1 MGIRAKLLGGFLL
14 VALFTG
20 AMGLYSAIAGQQLKA
35 GSESIYSDA
44 YGETYLL
51 ATWLNEVRHSEGE
64 LASYLLADDQV
75 NRAEI
80 RADMDDFDAK
90 LVIISAQISALDMN
104 AEDDADPRPL
114 FASWGAFVNWR
125 DSSILGAIDAGEW
138 AAARETYRLN
148 GEAYSEVIDAEANSY
163 LAAKKQAASELHDAL
178 VEAGL
183 ATSRLTLTIAAGAT
197 ISALLIGL
205 FLSRTIA
212 ATAGEVAAA
221 AKGLAQGDLDQRIE
235 VRSRD
240 ELGVMAEAVREAIA
254 YQQEMARVA
263 ISIAAGDLS
272 QDVEPKGS
280 RDVLGLAFRRMVTNL
295 RALLAELH
303 EHTALIAS
311 ITDSMSDGL
320 VVIGSDRIV
329 TYANAP
335 ATAFF
340 DSTPSEV
347 IGAELQRVYGGLSY
361 KVAEPESVARM
372 FVEAAGRLADRPR
385 YEMVLVGP
393 PRRTIAVQLFPISDT
408 GSKGMLLHDITPE
421 RQLLEAKD
429 ELVSMVSH
437 ELASPATNLVAY
449 AELLATGEY
458 PPRERNEMLATL
470 VQEGQRLT
478 SIIQDF
484 LDIRRLEH
492 GGFQLTPRPVDVLG
506 LLEHAARVARADA
519 DHPFTVDIPVSL
531 PLVQI
536 DPNRVQQVIANLL
549 SNARKYTPSGGRIS
563 LTARQIVGS
572 VEISVADEG
581 LGIPL
586 EAQARLFD
594 KFFRVDT
601 EDRRL
606 IKGTGLGLAIV
617 KEIVEAL
624 GGRIGVESA
633 GPGSGSRFWFTLPLA
648 TQPAAVAS
656 PGSATGLRVL
666 VVDDDAAIRNA
677 VRRVLRV
684 DGHLLKL
691 VDSGEEALAQL
702 TAQPF
707 DVVLT
712 DLGLGTGM
720 DGWELIGNIRND
732 WPAVRIVLASGRV
745 EIEGTDARARGV
757 TTVLAK
763 PYQPDDLRRAIG
775 AEPIQLAA

>member
-20 AMGLYSAIAGQQLKA
+20 AMGLYSAIAGQRLKA
-35 GSESIYSDA
+35 GSELLYSDA

-51 ATWLNEVRHSEGE
+51 ARWLNEVRHSESE

-75 NRAEI
+75 NRDEI

-90 LVIISAQISALDMN
+90 LVTISAQISALDMS
-104 AEDDADPRPL
+104 AEDDADPGPL
-114 FASWGAFVNWR
+114 FTSWGAFVNWR
-125 DSSILGAIDAGEW
+125 DSSILGVIDAGEW
-138 AAARETYRLN
+138 SAARETYRLN
-148 GEAYSEVIDAEANSY
+148 EDAYSEAIDAAANSY
-163 LAAKKQAASELHDAL
+163 LAAKKQGASELHDSL
-178 VEAGL
+178 LDAGL

-197 ISALLIGL
+197 LSALIIGL

-280 RDVLGLAFRRMVTNL
+280 KDVLGLAFQRMVTNL

-303 EHTALIAS
+303 QHTALIAS

-320 VVIGSDRIV
+320 VVIGPDRIV

-449 AELLATGEY
+449 AELLATSEY

-492 GGFQLTPRPVDVLG
+492 GGFQLTARPADVLG
-506 LLEHAARVARADA
+506 LLEHAARVASADA
-519 DHPFTVDIPVSL
+519 DHPFALDIPVSL
-531 PLVQI
+531 PQVQI

-563 LTARQIVGS
+563 LTARQMGGL

-648 TQPAAVAS
+648 TQTAVLSS

-666 VVDDDAAIRNA
+666 VVDDDEAIRNA
-677 VRRVLRV
+677 VRRVLRG

-691 VDSGEEALAQL
+691 VDSGEEALVQL
-702 TAQPF
+702 AAQPF

-745 EIEGTDARARGV
+745 EIEVTDARARGV

-775 AEPIQLAA
+775 AGLAQLAA